1 MRRSGGIRQRVR
13 PQWPQQREQNRH
25 AIYCAQ
31 GRVQPLVVSAPSQ
44 RGTTRQLFTPDGGR
58 STQDTARFF
67 KAATG
72 SESLEGRIWYLG
84 GRLVHRHRSL
94 PAPLSRARV
103 GVRLQPA
110 PPDQPY
116 CPDSSRVVCR
126 SRSGPM
132 RVGIPHSHPDR
143 GVGIPSVLVL
153 TGACES
159 VLHPGHR
166 KVTTFRSEGLD
177 LRRFKVKNMGVCA
190 KGDLLAISLS
200 PQQPFPS
207 SPMFGRGV
215 SPGANRAMHC
225 ATWAPSHSAVTKANR
240 ISDLPRH

>member
-1 MRRSGGIRQRVR
+1 MSRRFDLSRPTWFFSNDRFKSPPSEFRGCERLVLLFLIFMFRRGGQDGCAGREGYDSVCAHSGPSNGSRTAMQFTVLKDGYNPWWFRR
-13 PQWPQQREQNRH
+13 PLSVARRASSSHLMVGEAR
-25 AIYCAQ
+25 
-31 GRVQPLVVSAPSQ
+31 R
-44 RGTTRQLFTPDGGR
+44 TPP
-58 STQDTARFF
+58 RFF

-132 RVGIPHSHPDR
+132 RVGIPSQSSRPWSRDPECSGTYR
-143 GVGIPSVLVL
+143 SLRISV
-153 TGACES
+153 A
-159 VLHPGHR
+159 P
-166 KVTTFRSEGLD
+166 
-177 LRRFKVKNMGVCA
+177 
-190 KGDLLAISLS
+190 
-200 PQQPFPS
+200 
-207 SPMFGRGV
+207 
-215 SPGANRAMHC
+215 
-225 ATWAPSHSAVTKANR
+225 WAPQGDHFSKRRS
-240 ISDLPRH
+240 